1 MDCWGNLI
9 KSSNV
14 DGRKKKDR
22 TRVVRDKLDRNENWM
37 KYIEI
42 IIWLFMCKF
51 MIETCLLVLLFIA
64 GRLLFTGYHDYTMN
78 VWDTLKVRW
87 LYYGNVYF
95 IQWKLRYYR
104 HWMIYLKRIKGK
116 VQFLSITGWAAV
128 SVLCP
133 WQPHHLSRSIP
144 RWDSSWHRKLGQHS
158 ESKLGVN
165 FFRTSISRKLGWY
178 VETTSREV
186 FTGHVV

>member
-22 TRVVRDKLDRNENWM
+22 TRVVRDKLDGNGIWM

-51 MIETCLLVLLFIA
+51 MIETCLLVLLLIA

-104 HWMIYLKRIKGK
+104 HWMIYLNRIKGK

-133 WQPHHLSRSIP
+133 WQSHHLSRSIP
-144 RWDSSWHRKLGQHS
+144 RWDSSWHRKLGQHTK
-158 ESKLGVN
+158 SKLGGKSLQN
-165 FFRTSISRKLGWY
+165 LNQ
-178 VETTSREV
+178 
-186 FTGHVV
+186 

>member
-1 MDCWGNLI
+1 
-9 KSSNV
+9 
-14 DGRKKKDR
+14 
-22 TRVVRDKLDRNENWM
+22 
-37 KYIEI
+37 
-42 IIWLFMCKF
+42 MCKF
-51 MIETCLLVLLFIA
+51 MIETCLLVLLFIV

-95 IQWKLRYYR
+95 IQWKLRYHR

-158 ESKLGVN
+158 ESKLGIN
-165 FFRTSISRKLGWY
+165 FFRTSISRKLGWH

-186 FTGHVV
+186 FTGHVVWNEPQFLTILSHPHLVKYTHRKWVQSCSNGEAVKWGV